1 VAADDLVTID
11 RFLFIANAEIAR
23 ATLEAAGIDA
33 VLVDENIVRM
43 SWGDA
48 QAHGGVRLQVRAEDA
63 DEARTI
69 LEETD
74 LSGAAA
80 PSPPEPYDDVDD
92 LEPDETCRRCGS
104 VEIFPAESRSKSYAR
119 ALVFMILG
127 FVLLRLVSCG
137 VAMAGG
143 AMPQRLMNVALLLV
157 LLIPILAIAFANML
171 PKKRCR
177 NCGLEWR
184 GSPRTN

>member
-1 VAADDLVTID
+1 MAADDLVTID
-11 RFLFIANAEIAR
+11 RFLFISDAEIAR

-63 DEARTI
+63 EEAQAI
-69 LEETD
+69 LAD
-74 LSGAAA
+74 LSMAPA
-80 PSPPEPYDDVDD
+80 PSPAPAFDD
-92 LEPDETCRRCGS
+92 LEAGETCRRCGS
-104 VEIFPAESRSKSYAR
+104 EEIFLARSRAKSYAG
-119 ALVFMILG
+119 ALVFMLCG
-127 FVLLRLVSCG
+127 FSLLRLASCG
-137 VAMAGG
+137 AAMAGVR
-143 AMPQRLMNVALLLV
+143 MPPHFLTFTLILV
-157 LLIPILAIAFANML
+157 LMTPFFAIAVSNIL

-184 GSPRTN
+184 GTPRTN

>member
-1 VAADDLVTID
+1 MAADDLVTID

-74 LSGAAA
+74 LSGAPAA
-80 PSPPEPYDDVDD
+80 SPPDSFDD
-92 LEPDETCRRCGS
+92 LERDETCRRCGS

-119 ALVFMILG
+119 ALVFMLLG

-137 VAMAGG
+137 AAMAGG
-143 AMPQRLMNVALLLV
+143 ALPRQLMNVALLLV

-184 GSPRTN
+184 GTPRTN

>member
-1 VAADDLVTID
+1 MASDDLVTID

-33 VLVDENIVRM
+33 VLADENIVRM

-63 DEARTI
+63 EEARAV
-69 LEETD
+69 LAESD
-74 LSGAAA
+74 FSGAAA
-80 PSPPEPYDDVDD
+80 PSPPEDVTP

-104 VEIFPAESRSKSYAR
+104 EEIFFAESRAKTYAR
-119 ALVFMILG
+119 ALLFMILG
-127 FVLLRLVSCG
+127 FVLLRLASCG
-137 VAMAGG
+137 AAMADRQ
-143 AMPQRLMNVALLLV
+143 MPQKVMNVALLLV
-157 LLIPILAIAFANML
+157 VLIPIVALALSNML

-184 GSPRTN
+184 GTPRTN

>member
-1 VAADDLVTID
+1 MNSDDLVTID

-63 DEARTI
+63 DEARAI
-69 LEETD
+69 LEETSLD
-74 LSGAAA
+74 GTAA
-80 PSPPEPYDDVDD
+80 SPPPQSLDD
-92 LEPDETCRRCGS
+92 LEPDETCHRCGS
-104 VEIFPAESRSKSYAR
+104 PEIFPAESRSRSYAR
-119 ALVFMILG
+119 ALLFMMVG
-127 FVLLRLVSCG
+127 FVLLRFVPRRY
-137 VAMAGG
+137 V
-143 AMPQRLMNVALLLV
+143 NVVALLV
-157 LLIPILAIAFANML
+157 VMIPIIVLALSNML

-184 GSPRTN
+184 GTPRTN

>member
-1 VAADDLVTID
+1 MSSDDLVTID

-74 LSGAAA
+74 LSGAPA
-80 PSPPEPYDDVDD
+80 PSPAESFDD

-104 VEIFPAESRSKSYAR
+104 EEIFLAESRAKSYAR
-119 ALVFMILG
+119 ALLFMLLG
-127 FVLLRLVSCG
+127 FVLLRLASCG
-137 VAMAGG
+137 AAMAGG
-143 AMPQRLMNVALLLV
+143 QVPRQFMNVGVLLV
-157 LLIPILAIAFANML
+157 VMIPVVALAVSNML

-184 GSPRTN
+184 GTPRTN

>member
-1 VAADDLVTID
+1 MNSDDLVTVD
-11 RFLFIANAEIAR
+11 RFLFLADAEIAR

-63 DEARTI
+63 DEARAI
-69 LEETD
+69 LEETV
-74 LSGAAA
+74 LEGATAESFDDGE
-80 PSPPEPYDDVDD
+80 PS
-92 LEPDETCRRCGS
+92 ETCRRCGS
-104 VEIFPAESRSKSYAR
+104 EEIFPTESRGKTYVRVSIW
-119 ALVFMILG
+119 MILG
-127 FVLLRLVSCG
+127 FVLLRLVGLG
-137 VAMAGG
+137 VAAAGRE
-143 AMPQRLMNVALLLV
+143 MPHQFTDAAVLILV
-157 LLIPILAIAFANML
+157 LAPVITLVMSNML

-184 GSPRTN
+184 GTPRTN

>member
-1 VAADDLVTID
+1 MNSDDLVTID
-11 RFLFIANAEIAR
+11 RFLFIADAEVAR

-63 DEARTI
+63 DEARAI
-69 LEETD
+69 LEETVLD
-74 LSGAAA
+74 EPPA
-80 PSPPEPYDDVDD
+80 PPPPQSFEDT
-92 LEPDETCRRCGS
+92 EPDETCRRCGS
-104 VEIFPAESRSKSYAR
+104 EEIYPAESRAKIYTR
-119 ALVFMILG
+119 AVLKLAFG
-127 FVLLRLVSCG
+127 FFLIFVISAG
-137 VAMAGG
+137 AEAAGG
-143 AMPQRLMNVALLLV
+143 EISFRLMSIGQ
-157 LLIPILAIAFANML
+157 LIVVMIFVVTVIFDKML

-184 GSPRTN
+184 GTPRTN

>member
-1 VAADDLVTID
+1 VNSDDLVTID
-11 RFLFIANAEIAR
+11 RFLFIADAEIAR
-23 ATLEAAGIDA
+23 ATLEASGIDA

-63 DEARTI
+63 EEARMI
-69 LEETD
+69 LKETD

-80 PSPPEPYDDVDD
+80 PSPPQSFDD

-104 VEIFPAESRSKSYAR
+104 EEIFPAQSRTKSYAR

-137 VAMAGG
+137 AAMAGG
-143 AMPQRLMNVALLLV
+143 KIPPQFLNLGLLLV
-157 LLIPILAIAFANML
+157 VMIPLFALAMTNIL

-184 GSPRTN
+184 GTPRTN

>member
-1 VAADDLVTID
+1 MNSDDLVTVD
-11 RFLFIANAEIAR
+11 RFLFLADAEIAR

-63 DEARTI
+63 DEARAI
-69 LEETD
+69 LAETD
-74 LSGAAA
+74 LSGAPA
-80 PSPPEPYDDVDD
+80 PSPAESPDDS
-92 LEPDETCRRCGS
+92 EADETCRRCGS
-104 VEIFPAESRSKSYAR
+104 EEIFPTESRGKTYVRVSIW
-119 ALVFMILG
+119 MILG
-127 FVLLRLVSCG
+127 FVLLRLVGLG
-137 VAMAGG
+137 VAAAGRE
-143 AMPQRLMNVALLLV
+143 MPHQFTDAAVLILV
-157 LLIPILAIAFANML
+157 LAPVITLVMSNML

-184 GSPRTN
+184 GTPRTN

>member
-11 RFLFIANAEIAR
+11 RFLFIADAEIAR

-63 DEARTI
+63 EEAQAI
-69 LEETD
+69 LSETD

-80 PSPPEPYDDVDD
+80 PPPPQSFDD
-92 LEPDETCRRCGS
+92 LEFDETCRRCGS
-104 VEIFPAESRSKSYAR
+104 EEIFPAQSRTKSYAR

-137 VAMAGG
+137 AAMAGG
-143 AMPQRLMNVALLLV
+143 RMPQQFLNLGLLLV
-157 LLIPILAIAFANML
+157 VMIPLFALTMTNIL

-184 GSPRTN
+184 GTPRTN

>member
-1 VAADDLVTID
+1 MAADDLVTID

-63 DEARTI
+63 DEARAI

-74 LSGAAA
+74 LSGEPEA
-80 PSPPEPYDDVDD
+80 SPAQSLDD
-92 LEPDETCRRCGS
+92 LEAGETCHRCGS
-104 VEIFPAESRSKSYAR
+104 EQIFPAESRAKGFAR
-119 ALVFMILG
+119 AILFMMLG
-127 FVLLRLVSCG
+127 FVLIRLVSCG
-137 VAMAGG
+137 AEIAGG
-143 AMPQRLMNVALLLV
+143 EMPRQFTILGLSLVVTIPFVAL
-157 LLIPILAIAFANML
+157 AFSNML

-184 GSPRTN
+184 GTPRTN

>member
-11 RFLFIANAEIAR
+11 RFIFIAEAEIAR

-33 VLVDENIVRM
+33 VLTDENIVRM

-63 DEARTI
+63 EEAQAI
-69 LEETD
+69 LAETN
-74 LSGAAA
+74 LEAETT
-80 PSPPEPYDDVDD
+80 PSPQTFDD
-92 LEPDETCRRCGS
+92 LEPGETCRRCGS
-104 VEIFPAESRSKSYAR
+104 EEIFPAESRSKTYAR
-119 ALVFMILG
+119 ALVYMILG
-127 FVLLRLVSCG
+127 IVLLRLVACG
-137 VAMAGG
+137 AAMAGR
-143 AMPQRLMNVALLLV
+143 AMPPHLTNVGLLLV
-157 LLIPILAIAFANML
+157 VLIPVIALAFSNML

-184 GSPRTN
+184 GTPRTN

>member
-1 VAADDLVTID
+1 MDADDLVTID

-63 DEARTI
+63 DEAREI
-69 LEETD
+69 LEESD
-74 LSGAAA
+74 FSRA
-80 PSPPEPYDDVDD
+80 PAPPPAESFDD
-92 LEPDETCRRCGS
+92 LESDEICRRCGS
-104 VEIFPAESRSKSYAR
+104 EEIFPAESRAKTYAR
-119 ALVFMILG
+119 ALLFMILG
-127 FVLLRLVSCG
+127 FVLVRF
-137 VAMAGG
+137 
-143 AMPQRLMNVALLLV
+143 MPRPFVNVGLLLV
-157 LLIPILAIAFANML
+157 VLIPVVALAVTNML

-177 NCGLEWR
+177 LCGLEWR
-184 GSPRTN
+184 GTPRTN